1 METTDMKELENI
13 QIPKG
18 LEDRLSMKI
27 DEWERNEKRRSARQ
41 WRTVISVAASLL
53 LIAGIGWTFLRPS
66 ENLGTK
72 DTYSDPQQAYEEAN
86 KALELLAV
94 NLNKGFEALNEAYN
108 NEK

>member
-13 QIPKG
+13 QIPEG
-18 LEDRLSMKI
+18 LEERLSMKI
-27 DEWERNEKRRSARQ
+27 DEWERAEKRRSARQ

-66 ENLGTK
+66 ENLGEK
-72 DTYSDPQQAYEEAN
+72 DTYSDPQQAYEEAS

-94 NLNKGFEALNEAYN
+94 NLNKGFETLNEAYN

>member
-13 QIPKG
+13 QIPEG
-18 LEDRLSMKI
+18 LEERLSMKI
-27 DEWERNEKRRSARQ
+27 DEWERNEKRHSARQ

-66 ENLGTK
+66 ENLGEK
-72 DTYSDPQQAYEEAN
+72 DTYSDPQQAYEEAS

-94 NLNKGFEALNEAYN
+94 NLNKGFETLNEAYN